1 MTAQKSPVF
10 SWYKQNTRRAGFLA
24 AGLALAACSTRDT
37 PPPTIIASPIS
48 DDPASVDPDFP
59 PSIEELNFDSHGDRL
74 NGVAYLANGQ
84 GPHPTVIL
92 LHGYPGNEKN
102 LDIAQSLRR
111 DGFNV
116 LFFHYRGAWGSE
128 GEFSFTHVI
137 EDVASATDFL
147 RANAEAYRVDT
158 GSIILIGH
166 SMGGFAALQGAARDN
181 DIRCVAGLAPADF
194 GAIGQAP
201 AEALAGFA
209 AYSDTMQMLAGW
221 TGEKAVAELTA
232 NTESFSLTGIA
243 SDLDGKSVLL
253 IAGDKDQSVAPA
265 MVDAIAAAYDEM
277 PELSLTHVT
286 LSGDHSF
293 SWSRIE
299 FTETILDWIHTCR

>member
-1 MTAQKSPVF
+1 MRTQISNRPAWF
-10 SWYKQNTRRAGFLA
+10 RRHVSMVVAGV
-24 AGLALAACSTRDT
+24 ALAACTT
-37 PPPTIIASPIS
+37 LETAPPTLIASPIA
-48 DDPASVDPDFP
+48 DDPFSVDADFP
-59 PSIEELNFDSHGDRL
+59 PSIEELNFESHGDRL
-74 NGVAYLANGQ
+74 NGIAYLANGE

-102 LDIAQSLRR
+102 LDVAQALRR

-137 EDVASATDFL
+137 EDVASAADFL
-147 RANAEAYRVDT
+147 RANAETYRVDT

-166 SMGGFAALQGAARDN
+166 SMGGFAALQGAARDR

-209 AYSDTMQMLAGW
+209 AYSDSMQMLAGW
-221 TGEKAVAELTA
+221 TGEKAVAELNT

-243 SDLDGKSVLL
+243 RDLDGKSVLL
-253 IAGDKDQSVAPA
+253 IAGDKDQSVPPA
-265 MVDAIAAAYDEM
+265 MVDAVAAAYAEM
-277 PELSLTHVT
+277 PELDLTHIT